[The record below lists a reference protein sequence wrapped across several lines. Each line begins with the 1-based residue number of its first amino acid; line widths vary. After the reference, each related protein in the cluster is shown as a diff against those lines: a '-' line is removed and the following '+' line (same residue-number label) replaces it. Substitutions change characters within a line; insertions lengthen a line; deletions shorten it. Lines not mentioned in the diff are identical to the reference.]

1 MESWICQ
8 ISGLQDAL
16 NADYAA
22 VQGGKTTKQS
32 SKVPNHLVSS
42 LNSKRSEISRS
53 GSVLKHLLNLSKE
66 NPEIMQFNSQGC
78 YEAADVLIKVVKS
91 YTQIDDLTDSAPCHV
106 PILARHLC
114 ELNQHQTAL
123 NYLKT
128 VRTKSIGVL
137 FAQTLSMACLGEEL
151 SVADRQAY
159 MSTAMRLICETL
171 ALKPKAQS
179 KIDLQQAF
187 LMKRTDG
194 AKQALRTRIE
204 QLNKISPSND
214 SRLQYLLLC
223 ASELA
228 SREVSERGGADA
240 EHCSAFFIL
249 RCLQMESPSPAV
261 VTVLA
266 GWCHDEKDYM
276 L

>member
-106 PILARHLC
+106 PILVKFACFDPTSLPRLADDACDVFAGRVRSGENLLHLP
-114 ELNQHQTAL
+114 
-123 NYLKT
+123 
-128 VRTKSIGVL
+128 R
-137 FAQTLSMACLGEEL
+137 
-151 SVADRQAY
+151 
-159 MSTAMRLICETL
+159 
-171 ALKPKAQS
+171 
-179 KIDLQQAF
+179 
-187 LMKRTDG
+187 
-194 AKQALRTRIE
+194 
-204 QLNKISPSND
+204 
-214 SRLQYLLLC
+214 
-223 ASELA
+223 
-228 SREVSERGGADA
+228 
-240 EHCSAFFIL
+240 
-249 RCLQMESPSPAV
+249 
-261 VTVLA
+261 
-266 GWCHDEKDYM
+266 
-276 L
+276 